1 VGLFRRRRT
10 DADRITS
17 AKLQALL
24 GVGKVALNDLAKRGI
39 VKRGERK
46 GTYALLGPQYGCR
59 MTIVKHV
66 LDEKGHDVHFIHPD
80 SSVFDALKMMAENNI
95 GSLVV
100 LEDGKLVGIIT
111 ERHYA
116 REIVLKGRTSL
127 GTLVRDIMSTK
138 VIYARPDQS
147 VQECM
152 AVMTARAVRH
162 LPVLERGRLVG
173 IVSIGDMVKSVIDDQ
188 KFIIEQLEHFI
199 HGDR

>member
-1 VGLFRRRRT
+1 M

-17 AKLQALL
+17 AKLQAPL

-39 VKRGERK
+39 VQRSERGGE
-46 GTYALLGPQYGCR
+46 TYALLGPQYGCR

-66 LDEKGHDVHFIHPD
+66 LDQKGHDVHFIRPD
-80 SSVFDALKMMAENNI
+80 ASVFDALKMMAENNI

-100 LEDGKLVGIIT
+100 LEDGKLVGVIT

-116 REIVLKGRTSL
+116 REIVLKGRTSP

-147 VQECM
+147 VEECM

-173 IVSIGDMVKSVIDDQ
+173 IVSIGDMVKSVISDQ

>member
-1 VGLFRRRRT
+1 
-10 DADRITS
+10 
-17 AKLQALL
+17 
-24 GVGKVALNDLAKRGI
+24 
-39 VKRGERK
+39 
-46 GTYALLGPQYGCR
+46 
-59 MTIVKHV
+59 MTTVKHV
-66 LDEKGHDVHFIHPD
+66 LDQKGHHVHFIHPD
-80 SSVFDALKMMAENNI
+80 ASVFDALKMMAENNI

-100 LEDGKLVGIIT
+100 LEDGKLVGVIT
-111 ERHYA
+111 ERLYA
-116 REIVLKGRTSL
+116 REIVLKGRTSP

-147 VQECM
+147 VEECM

-173 IVSIGDMVKSVIDDQ
+173 IVSIGDMVKSVISDQ

>member
-1 VGLFRRRRT
+1 
-10 DADRITS
+10 
-17 AKLQALL
+17 
-24 GVGKVALNDLAKRGI
+24 
-39 VKRGERK
+39 
-46 GTYALLGPQYGCR
+46 
-59 MTIVKHV
+59 MTTVRHV
-66 LDEKGHDVHFIHPD
+66 LDQKGHHVHFIHPD
-80 SSVFDALKMMAENNI
+80 ASVFDALKMMAENNI

-100 LEDGKLVGIIT
+100 LEDGKLVGVIT

-116 REIVLKGRTSL
+116 REIVLKGRTSP

-147 VQECM
+147 VEECM

-162 LPVLERGRLVG
+162 LPVLEGARLVG

>member
-1 VGLFRRRRT
+1 
-10 DADRITS
+10 
-17 AKLQALL
+17 
-24 GVGKVALNDLAKRGI
+24 
-39 VKRGERK
+39 
-46 GTYALLGPQYGCR
+46 
-59 MTIVKHV
+59 MTTVRHV
-66 LDEKGHDVHFIHPD
+66 LDQKGHDVHCIHPD
-80 SSVFDALKMMAENNI
+80 ASVFDALKMMAENNI

-100 LEDGKLVGIIT
+100 LEDGKLVGVIT

-116 REIVLKGRTSL
+116 REIILKGRTSP

-147 VQECM
+147 VEECM

-162 LPVLERGRLVG
+162 LPVLEGARLVG
-173 IVSIGDMVKSVIDDQ
+173 IVSIGDMVKSVISDQ

>member
-1 VGLFRRRRT
+1 
-10 DADRITS
+10 
-17 AKLQALL
+17 
-24 GVGKVALNDLAKRGI
+24 
-39 VKRGERK
+39 
-46 GTYALLGPQYGCR
+46 
-59 MTIVKHV
+59 MTTVKHV
-66 LDEKGHDVHFIHPD
+66 LDQKGHHVHFIHPD
-80 SSVFDALKMMAENNI
+80 ASVFDALKMMAENNI

-100 LEDGKLVGIIT
+100 LEDGKLVGVIT

-116 REIVLKGRTSL
+116 REIVLKGRTSP

-147 VQECM
+147 VEECM

-162 LPVLERGRLVG
+162 LPVLEGGRLVG
-173 IVSIGDMVKSVIDDQ
+173 IVSIGDMVKSVISDQ

>member
-1 VGLFRRRRT
+1 
-10 DADRITS
+10 
-17 AKLQALL
+17 
-24 GVGKVALNDLAKRGI
+24 
-39 VKRGERK
+39 
-46 GTYALLGPQYGCR
+46 
-59 MTIVKHV
+59 MTTVKHV
-66 LDEKGHDVHFIHPD
+66 LDQKGHDVHFIHPD
-80 SSVFDALKMMAENNI
+80 ASVFDALKIMAENNI

-116 REIVLKGRTSL
+116 REIVLKGRTSP

-147 VQECM
+147 VEECM
-152 AVMTARAVRH
+152 AVMTAKA

-173 IVSIGDMVKSVIDDQ
+173 ILSIGDMVKSVISDQ